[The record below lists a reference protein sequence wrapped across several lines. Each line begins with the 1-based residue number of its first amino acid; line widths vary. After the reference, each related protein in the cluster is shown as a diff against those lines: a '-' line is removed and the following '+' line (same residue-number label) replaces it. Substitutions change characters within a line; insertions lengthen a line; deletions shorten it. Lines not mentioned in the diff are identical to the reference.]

1 MYPFNKPL
9 LEVTEQD
16 VAALTEDENIRLDYK
31 GDLSKS
37 GGSKGEW
44 KDELRK
50 DVTAFANTAGGTLI
64 IGVHEKNKSPT
75 AFPGVKFFAGKTADK
90 IEQEV
95 GNALTARVEPR
106 IPGLRIRAIPVSD
119 TDHHFVVIQVPG
131 RSWAAPHWVEL
142 EEIAGQAR
150 GISMWHRIGTTNR
163 VMGYGEAERAFRDRF
178 LGQRALEG
186 FRQERVAD
194 LAGGTS
200 VLGNLPPAYV
210 LHIVPYSAAE
220 NSNSPDLSEL
230 GEYPQEFSRFAT
242 HWFQLTHGSYQDEFY
257 DYYGFGCLYR
267 DHFRANETTHGLARI
282 YRNGAVELVEARQMR
297 GFKAFNTSTV
307 LSNLEASMEFQLKL
321 LESLDVPGPYEV
333 FLSLVHVQ
341 GLEAERN
348 VFSQDTYLFPGIRVN
363 SRGTVR
369 EDLSALRVHISN
381 TAGYAKTREFGAR
394 PTYQTLE
401 TPWRPALQAELV
413 SQNDGAANS

>member
-1 MYPFNKPL
+1 ML
-9 LEVTEQD
+9 LST
-16 VAALTEDENIRLDYK
+16 
-31 GDLSKS
+31 S
-37 GGSKGEW
+37 
-44 KDELRK
+44 
-50 DVTAFANTAGGTLI
+50 
-64 IGVHEKNKSPT
+64 
-75 AFPGVKFFAGKTADK
+75 
-90 IEQEV
+90 
-95 GNALTARVEPR
+95 
-106 IPGLRIRAIPVSD
+106 
-119 TDHHFVVIQVPG
+119 DHHFVVIQVPG

-150 GISMWHRIGTTNR
+150 GVSMWHRIGTTNR

-200 VLGNLPPAYV
+200 VLGDLPPAYV

-220 NSNSPDLSEL
+220 NSNSPDLNEL

-341 GLEAERN
+341 GIEAERN